1 VSREDAVQRKSQPND
16 TVLCSGT
23 LGNLSFADKIE
34 AASAA
39 GFAGI
44 SVYYRESNDPGKVRR
59 AVADA
64 GLFFAEL
71 DGPVTWLPNW
81 DGPTAPSAAEVV
93 DRAAAL
99 GARSFTVLEIT
110 GATPPLDIAV
120 EAFGAVCDL
129 AAQAGVLVH
138 IEPFPWSGI
147 SDFGFA
153 ADIVAGADRSNGGI
167 LLDTWHLFRGP
178 NRGALPSRV
187 KPEMVLGLQINDL
200 RATPDN
206 NVPYEAMH
214 DRLLPGSGAAAAEIR
229 TLLDDLRAGGCSA
242 PLGVEVFSDEFAALP
257 PLEVAQRAFEALQ
270 YVAPYADTDEF
281 SRRRSSSLRPRQRRE
296 RESQ

>member
-1 VSREDAVQRKSQPND
+1 MSREDAVQRKSQPND

-34 AASAA
+34 AAAAA

-178 NRGALPSRV
+178 SRGALPSRV

-270 YVAPYADTDEF
+270 YVAP
-281 SRRRSSSLRPRQRRE
+281 
-296 RESQ
+296 